1 MIFGEHIICDFPD
14 GSGHHLRALSLERL
28 SLPDGAACALI
39 GPSGS
44 GKSTLFHCLSGILRP
59 TAGRLC
65 VDGTDIT
72 ALSEDELSAWRAA
85 HVGYIFQQ
93 ALLLPYLTVME
104 NILLA
109 ADIAGK
115 DRAAKRKEAED
126 WLRRLGLDGCGPRMP
141 AHLSGGEKQRAG
153 FIRAILTE
161 PRLLLADEP
170 TASLDAANSRLIMQC
185 LLDYQK
191 ASGCT
196 LLCAT
201 HDPAVQA
208 LFSMQIHL
216 QKGEAAS

>member
-1 MIFGEHIICDFPD
+1 MILAEHLICDFPD
-14 GSGHHLRALSLERL
+14 GSGHTLRALHLRRL
-28 SLPDGAACALI
+28 ALPDGAACALT

-59 TAGRLC
+59 TEGRI
-65 VDGTDIT
+65 VIDGTDIT
-72 ALSEDELSAWRAA
+72 ALPAAALDPWRAA

-104 NILLA
+104 NILLGA
-109 ADIAGK
+109 ALAGK
-115 DRAAKRKEAED
+115 DRAEKRREAED
-126 WLRRLGLDGCGPRMP
+126 WLDRLGLGGCGARRP
-141 AHLSGGEKQRAG
+141 AHLSGGEKQRVG

-170 TASLDAANSRLIMQC
+170 TASLDRDNGRLIMES
-185 LLDYQK
+185 LLAYQR

-208 LFSMQIHL
+208 LFPAQIHL
-216 QKGEAAS
+216 TKGETA